1 VVGEF
6 LSQLLVGGEVEFL
19 SLYLMGEEVE
29 FLSQYSLFGLVLL
42 EVVELLNQL

>member
-1 VVGEF
+1 
-6 LSQLLVGGEVEFL
+6 VGGEVEFVA
-19 SLYLMGEEVE
+19 LYSMGEEVE